1 MAVGTP
7 RHTCHHVPAPWSP
20 VPHVPAPT
28 TRAQAP
34 TPTRAPDERAPLAAP
49 APPATS
55 GPRRRSRRLL
65 GLVVP
70 LLVLAVWSA
79 LSATGALPSTLLP
92 TPWSVATAA
101 VDFVLPADSVTLA
114 GIVPFDGAGAQH
126 LSASIG
132 RWLVAYLAAATIGLA
147 VGMAMGLS
155 RTVTDLLD
163 PLVQGLRAIPIYAW
177 LPLALVWFGFG
188 EGAARSLVFIGALFP
203 VVVATAD
210 GVARV
215 PRRYVETALMLGTP
229 RRQLAR
235 RVYLPAALPGIVTGL
250 RLALSLGWMSVIV
263 GELTGTASGIGAMMF
278 AARQSGQLDQVLVGM
293 GCFAVVGYLGDR
305 GLRALTRRRLRW
317 STGA

>member
-1 MAVGTP
+1 MSAPT
-7 RHTCHHVPAPWSP
+7 RTSPAPVTGFAP
-20 VPHVPAPT
+20 VPT
-28 TRAQAP
+28 TGAS
-34 TPTRAPDERAPLAAP
+34 AA
-49 APPATS
+49 S
-55 GPRRRSRRLL
+55 PRRPARRRLL

-70 LLVLAVWSA
+70 AVLAVLWAA
-79 LSATGALPSTLLP
+79 LSASGLLRPTILPA
-92 TPWSVATAA
+92 PWSVAAAA
-101 VDFVLPADSVTLA
+101 VAFVLPDDGVTLP
-114 GIVPFDGAGAQH
+114 GIVPFRGAALLH

-132 RWLVAYLAAATIGLA
+132 RWLVAYVLATILGLLLGTA
-147 VGMAMGLS
+147 IGLS
-155 RTVTDLLD
+155 RTVSDLLD

-188 EGAARSLVFIGALFP
+188 EGAARSLVFIGAVFP

-215 PRRYVETALMLGTP
+215 PRVHVESALMLGTP

-235 RVYLPAALPGIVTGL
+235 RVYLPAALPSIVTGL

-263 GELTGTASGIGAMMF
+263 GELTGTSSGIGAMMF

-293 GCFAVVGYLGDR
+293 VCFALVGYLGDR

-317 STGA
+317 SDA